1 MPRLALSSATV
12 HRLLFAFVCLVWG
25 TNWLAMKI
33 GVAAVPPGI
42 FSGTR
47 WTTAGLVLLLWRWS
61 RGYPPRLNLRIAGRL
76 VLVSVLLVA
85 FNAIIMLYSL
95 RHVGSGLASV
105 VNSALTPISLLGF
118 AVALGQER
126 FSLRQ
131 AGAMALGVA
140 GILVL
145 FGPDA
150 LAGKID
156 TMTLLGTAG
165 IIIACL
171 SYSLGSVLSIPLMRN
186 MPPTEMAAMTNFIGG
201 AILLVMS
208 LLFEPGGWDAMT
220 GNWGVAA
227 WSAWLFLLLPGSLG
241 ATVVYFLLVRDWGA
255 SRTGTYAFVSPVIA
269 VLLGVTVLGEQVH
282 VNDAIG
288 MALMLAAAGLV
299 LRRT

>member
-1 MPRLALSSATV
+1 
-12 HRLLFAFVCLVWG
+12 
-25 TNWLAMKI
+25 
-33 GVAAVPPGI
+33 
-42 FSGTR
+42 
-47 WTTAGLVLLLWRWS
+47 
-61 RGYPPRLNLRIAGRL
+61 
-76 VLVSVLLVA
+76 
-85 FNAIIMLYSL
+85 
-95 RHVGSGLASV
+95 
-105 VNSALTPISLLGF
+105 
-118 AVALGQER
+118 
-126 FSLRQ
+126 
-131 AGAMALGVA
+131 
-140 GILVL
+140 
-145 FGPDA
+145 
-150 LAGKID
+150 
-156 TMTLLGTAG
+156 
-165 IIIACL
+165 
-171 SYSLGSVLSIPLMRN
+171 VLSIPLMRN